1 MSQRVIFDA
10 GELIRL
16 ARGASADK
24 FAERFAHPFLSH
36 APLPDESGDT
46 PTGWQTQQGGSPEAQ
61 ARAAAIATAGAVKY
75 LPIVH
80 RPKSTY
86 SGFLSIGRADN
97 CDLVLKEPTISK
109 LHAMFWIPKLN
120 GSWTIADGKSRNGT
134 FVNGARLSPMAKKP
148 VSSGDLIRF
157 GDVVAQFWLPADLY
171 QRLLAM
177 A

>member
-1 MSQRVIFDA
+1 MSQKLVFEA
-10 GELIRL
+10 GDLIRL

-36 APLPDESGDT
+36 APLSEASADT
-46 PTGWQTQQGGSPEAQ
+46 PPGWQTLQGSPESQ
-61 ARAAAIATAGAVKY
+61 ARAAAIATAGAVQY

-109 LHAMFWIPKLN
+109 LHALFWIPKLN
-120 GSWTIADGKSRNGT
+120 GSWTLADGKSRNGT
-134 FVNGARLSPMAKKP
+134 FLNGARLSPMAKRP
-148 VSSGDLIRF
+148 VQSGDLIRF
-157 GDVVAQFWLPADLY
+157 GDLVAQFWLPSDLY
-171 QRLLAM
+171 ERLLAM
-177 A
+177 